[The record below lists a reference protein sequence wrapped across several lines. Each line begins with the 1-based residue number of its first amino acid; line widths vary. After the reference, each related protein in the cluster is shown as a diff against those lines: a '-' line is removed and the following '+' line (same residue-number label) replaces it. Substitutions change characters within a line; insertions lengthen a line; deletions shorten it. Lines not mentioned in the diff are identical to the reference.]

1 MSLIKLLA
9 DINSFY
15 KDYPYANKYKA
26 SAQNPGP
33 NVSFLPYAVN
43 TGFLQKSLNFGRAP
57 QYDRPGGGISDQP
70 YFKVDTKK
78 AFDLPMEDIGQT
90 GGPDFY
96 IRGGFLLPKSIE
108 EDEIRLTNFFK
119 SSKGVLWT
127 AQQNV
132 LAKSSPVY
140 LPNNIIPRNIY
151 TPISTLAQAAGNP
164 FGLHVNKMGLN
175 PFTAQ
180 GTLNENSYLNLTKT
194 EYNTL
199 QTNRLT
205 ILYSTKINN
214 IGVGSS
220 DYVDSVLVKFK

>member
-26 SAQNPGP
+26 SGQNPGP
-33 NVSFLPYAVN
+33 DVSFLPYAVN

-96 IRGGFLLPKSIE
+96 IRGGFLLTKSIE

-127 AQQNV
+127 VQQNI

-175 PFTAQ
+175 PFASQ
-180 GTLNENSYLNLTKT
+180 GLENENSYLNLTEI
-194 EYNTL
+194 EYNTNS
-199 QTNRLT
+199 TNRLT
-205 ILYSTKINN
+205 ILY
-214 IGVGSS
+214 
-220 DYVDSVLVKFK
+220 LV